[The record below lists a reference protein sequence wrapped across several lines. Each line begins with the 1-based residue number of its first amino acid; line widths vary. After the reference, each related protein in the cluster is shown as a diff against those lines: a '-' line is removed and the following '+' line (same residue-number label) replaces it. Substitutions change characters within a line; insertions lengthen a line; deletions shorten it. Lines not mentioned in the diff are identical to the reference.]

1 MICQRC
7 GTEFEN
13 EEHICPRCYYG
24 RPKKKIQL
32 PKWFRPVAWTAG
44 SLMVVGLIVGSIISY
59 YLRSTWMDGS
69 WEGSSLAITFDSE
82 EKMFLLANGDTIV
95 SGTFVVDRD
104 AFTLTDEDGMIY
116 VYRYERMGNNRVE
129 LSFMQDGEVVR
140 VLLDRM
146 EEEYSDFDDSEV
158 E

>member
-13 EEHICPRCYYG
+13 AEHICPRCYYG
-24 RPKKKIQL
+24 RPKKKRQL
-32 PKWFRPVAWTAG
+32 PKWFRPVAWSVG
-44 SLMVVGLIVGSIISY
+44 SVLVVGLIVGSIISY

-82 EKMFLLANGDTIV
+82 DKMFLLANGDNIV

-116 VYRYERMGNNRVE
+116 VYRYERMGNNKVE

-140 VLLDRM
+140 VLLERM
-146 EEEYSDFDDSEV
+146 EEEYSDFDSSEM